1 MAKKIYVGV
10 NSAARRVKKAYI
22 GVNGLA
28 RRIKKAYIGI
38 GGVARPCFSTEPEYW
53 GETSQPLST
62 ARIGVIGNSVGNYA
76 LFGGGYTYTS
86 RNVVTSFKAVDVY
99 NDKLTIVSGVE
110 LSQNNMECSATANNN
125 YAFFY
130 KGGNVGK
137 LGKGDTWTFIYSID
151 VFDKSL
157 TRITL
162 DDEGGTSPENSN
174 AGCYSAGAAS
184 LNNYA
189 IFAGGFH
196 YYQLISRERWDT
208 DAVAAFNE
216 SLTKTV
222 LEKMDSERSPSAA
235 VTIGNYALFINGS
248 VYKHYQGGFVDF
260 ICDMQAYDSSL
271 TKIDVTYSNTWD
283 SFGYVTVAGDYAVSC
298 ASTAISK
305 SLTYQNISSPF
316 THTYGGACI
325 SLDDY
330 ALFALGY
337 TENYS
342 TGVKNYTGDVEIINK
357 SLTKTKGEL
366 LKSLRGS
373 CSTATV
379 GDYALFAGGEKDS
392 TFYDTVEA
400 ITI

>member
-22 GVNGLA
+22 GINGLA

-62 ARIGVIGNSVGNYA
+62 ARVEATGNSVGNYA

-86 RNVVTSFKAVDVY
+86 KNVVTSFKAVDVY
-99 NDKLTIVSGVE
+99 NDNLTMVSGVE
-110 LSQNNMECSATANNN
+110 LSQNNMNCSAAANNN

-130 KGGNVGK
+130 KGGNMGK

-189 IFAGGFH
+189 IFAGGHH

-208 DAVAAFNE
+208 AAVAAFNE

-260 ICDMQAYDSSL
+260 IYDIQAYDSSL
-271 TKIDVTYSNTWD
+271 TKVDVTYSNTWND
-283 SFGYVTVAGDYAVSC
+283 PGGVAVTGDYAVSC

-305 SLTYQNISSPF
+305 SLTYQNVSSPF
-316 THTYGGACI
+316 TATHGGACI

-337 TENYS
+337 TKNYS
-342 TGVKNYTGDVEIINK
+342 TGTENYTGNVEIMNK
-357 SLTKTKGEL
+357 SLTKTNSKPLQTVRSGF
-366 LKSLRGS
+366 GA
-373 CSTATV
+373 ATV

>member
-86 RNVVTSFKAVDVY
+86 KDIVTSFKTVDVY

-130 KGGNVGK
+130 KGGNVGT
-137 LGKGDTWTFIYSID
+137 LGKSETWTFIYSID
-151 VFDKSL
+151 VFNKSL
-157 TRITL
+157 TRTTL
-162 DDEGGTSPENSN
+162 DDNN
-174 AGCYSAGAAS
+174 IGCWGAGATS

-196 YYQLISRERWDT
+196 YVQAVSLTREDT
-208 DAVAAFNE
+208 PTTVAYNE

-222 LEKMDSERSPSAA
+222 LEDMTSKRSPDLS

-248 VYKHYQGGFVDF
+248 VYVSSQGGYITNVYG
-260 ICDMQAYDSSL
+260 IQAYDSSL
-271 TKIDVTYSNTWD
+271 TKVDVTYSNTWND
-283 SFGYVTVAGDYAVSC
+283 PGGVAVTGDYAVSC

-305 SLTYQNISSPF
+305 SLTYQNVSSPF
-316 THTYGGACI
+316 TATHGGACI

-337 TENYS
+337 TKNYS
-342 TGVKNYTGDVEIINK
+342 TGTENYTGNVEIMNK
-357 SLTKTKGEL
+357 SLTKTNSKPLQTVRSGF
-366 LKSLRGS
+366 GA
-373 CSTATV
+373 ATV